1 MGMDNP
7 PIENNESKYMKGLKK
22 LSVEEISNK
31 LLSLFKELEL
41 QRILDNTGEDKAIN
55 PKDKF
60 RMEVVLGLRNSSDV
74 IERLSKI
81 EFITMGDMQNIED
94 DYKNSLRNILEEKG
108 LDNNKLYDI
117 YNWKQSFVSFNHK
130 VFEDEKG
137 KEISK
142 EEINEKITNPGT
154 SSTGNMELNFVEEG
168 KWVKH

>member
-1 MGMDNP
+1 
-7 PIENNESKYMKGLKK
+7 
-22 LSVEEISNK
+22 
-31 LLSLFKELEL
+31 
-41 QRILDNTGEDKAIN
+41 
-55 PKDKF
+55 
-60 RMEVVLGLRNSSDV
+60 MEVVLGLRNSSDV